1 MGTWQ
6 VRQHNDGW
14 RVITPGGTRAC
25 APADS
30 QHEAIQ
36 KALDL
41 LAYEGGQLL
50 VHTEAGQSICSSLS
64 SWTRS
69 SISGG
74 GMGTQIPRDGRL

>member
-6 VRQHNDGW
+6 VRQHTDGW

-36 KALDL
+36 KALGL
-41 LAYEGGQLL
+41 LAYEGGEL
-50 VHTEAGQSICSSLS
+50 VVHSEEGQSY
-64 SWTRS
+64 
-69 SISGG
+69 
-74 GMGTQIPRDGRL
+74 RLPTALARPASAQRAALAS